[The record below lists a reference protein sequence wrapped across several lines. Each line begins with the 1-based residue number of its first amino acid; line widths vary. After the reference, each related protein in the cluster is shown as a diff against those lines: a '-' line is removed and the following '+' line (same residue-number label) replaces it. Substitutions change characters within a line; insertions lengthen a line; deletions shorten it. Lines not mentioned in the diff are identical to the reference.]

1 MMKKLLVLGALA
13 MLGFVTFGLLTTN
26 SSSASAETE
35 GKVVLFGKVDF
46 SDDDNEDD
54 VDLDYSTEEE
64 SEDSNEGGWLENF
77 IKSHK
82 TPFSKTIKK

>member
-13 MLGFVTFGLLTTN
+13 ILGFVAFGLLTTN

-46 SDDDNEDD
+46 SDDEEQDTDEAREEVATESDD
-54 VDLDYSTEEE
+54 AS
-64 SEDSNEGGWLENF
+64 WLENF
-77 IKSHK
+77 ITTHK
-82 TPFSKTIKK
+82 TQFSKTIKK

>member
-13 MLGFVTFGLLTTN
+13 MLGFVTFGFLTTN

-35 GKVVLFGKVDF
+35 GKVVLFGKVYL
-46 SDDDNEDD
+46 SDDEEQDTDEEREEVATKSDD
-54 VDLDYSTEEE
+54 AS
-64 SEDSNEGGWLENF
+64 WLENF
-77 IKSHK
+77 ITIHK

>member
-1 MMKKLLVLGALA
+1 MMKKLLILGALA
-13 MLGFVTFGLLTTN
+13 MLGFVTFGLLTTS

-46 SDDDNEDD
+46 SDDEEQDMDEAREEVAAESDD
-54 VDLDYSTEEE
+54 AS
-64 SEDSNEGGWLENF
+64 WLENF
-77 IKSHK
+77 IATHK

>member
-46 SDDDNEDD
+46 SDDEEQDTDEEGEEVATESDD
-54 VDLDYSTEEE
+54 VS
-64 SEDSNEGGWLENF
+64 WLESF
-77 IKSHK
+77 ITTHK

>member
-35 GKVVLFGKVDF
+35 DKVVLLGKVYF
-46 SDDDNEDD
+46 SDDEEQDTDEEKED
-54 VDLDYSTEEE
+54 VVTE
-64 SEDSNEGGWLENF
+64 SGDASWLENF
-77 IKSHK
+77 ITTHK

>member
-13 MLGFVTFGLLTTN
+13 MLGFVTVGLLTTN

-46 SDDDNEDD
+46 SDDEEQDTD
-54 VDLDYSTEEE
+54 EE
-64 SEDSNEGGWLENF
+64 SEEIATESDDASWLENF
-77 IKSHK
+77 ITTHK

>member
-13 MLGFVTFGLLTTN
+13 ILGFVAFGLLTTN

-35 GKVVLFGKVDF
+35 GKVVLFGKVDL
-46 SDDDNEDD
+46 SDDEEQDTDEEREEVETKSDD
-54 VDLDYSTEEE
+54 AS
-64 SEDSNEGGWLENF
+64 WLENF
-77 IKSHK
+77 ITTHK

>member
-13 MLGFVTFGLLTTN
+13 ILGFVAFGLLTTN

-46 SDDDNEDD
+46 SDD
-54 VDLDYSTEEE
+54 EEQ
-64 SEDSNEGGWLENF
+64 DTDEGR
-77 IKSHK
+77 
-82 TPFSKTIKK
+82 

>member
-1 MMKKLLVLGALA
+1 MNTLYHKCTV
-13 MLGFVTFGLLTTN
+13 FVSFNYN

-46 SDDDNEDD
+46 SDDEEQNTDEEREEAATESDD
-54 VDLDYSTEEE
+54 AS
-64 SEDSNEGGWLENF
+64 WLENF
-77 IKSHK
+77 ITTHK

>member
-13 MLGFVTFGLLTTN
+13 MLGFVTFGFLTTN

-35 GKVVLFGKVDF
+35 GKVVLFGKVDL
-46 SDDDNEDD
+46 SDDEEQDKDEEREEVATKSDD
-54 VDLDYSTEEE
+54 VS
-64 SEDSNEGGWLENF
+64 WLENF
-77 IKSHK
+77 ITTHK

>member
-13 MLGFVTFGLLTTN
+13 ILGFVAFGLLTTN

-46 SDDDNEDD
+46 SDDEEQDTDEGREEVATESDD
-54 VDLDYSTEEE
+54 AS
-64 SEDSNEGGWLENF
+64 
-77 IKSHK
+77 
-82 TPFSKTIKK
+82 